1 MCDGRIGPK
10 WPDDLK
16 IRTLRKNAESE
27 EVCMKRG
34 RTRVWQFIQVTLF
47 LLFFGGTVAVN
58 LTCAEDDNP
67 SAGSECGSGSGSWDS
82 KAQVCRDLQDNRII
96 PNKCCGH

>member
-1 MCDGRIGPK
+1 LT
-10 WPDDLK
+10 DDLK

-34 RTRVWQFIQVTLF
+34 GTRVWQFIQVTLF

-67 SAGSECGSGSGSWDS
+67 SAGSECGSGRGTWDS